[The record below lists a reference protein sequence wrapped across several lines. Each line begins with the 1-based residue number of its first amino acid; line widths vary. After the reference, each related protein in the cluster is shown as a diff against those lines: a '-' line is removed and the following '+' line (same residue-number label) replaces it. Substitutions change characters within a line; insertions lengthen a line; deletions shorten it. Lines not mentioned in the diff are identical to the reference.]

1 MPQDI
6 EEDVDKAQFVQALRD
21 FADAVERGEDFTTTV
36 KGQQVTV
43 PVGGRMQ
50 IEWESDNG
58 GGEYGM
64 EIEW

>member
-1 MPQDI
+1 MSQDI
-6 EEDVDKAQFVQALRD
+6 EEYVEKHRFVQALRD
-21 FADAVERGEDFTTTV
+21 FADAVEAGEDFTTTV